1 MENQEH
7 TPANKLSIWINYLQG
22 QNFRKTIHIIFYLII
37 PILLVITLLF
47 SNNYKLLAQFG
58 EWAWQILLLVLFI
71 KPLVKIIARKELMW
85 LLTYRRELGILC
97 FYFAFAHL
105 VGNILTLKSYDIQN
119 YLPPNNFFFVG
130 ALAGIIL
137 ILLYLSSNNYSMAKL
152 KKNWKRLQ
160 SLSYLLLPLI
170 SIHQILLE
178 PELGD
183 TLGLVALNI
192 AFIILKILEY
202 KKITLKFKKYDQ
214 ESQSS

>member
-1 MENQEH
+1 MENQKH
-7 TPANKLSIWINYLQG
+7 IPANKLSIWINYLQG

-37 PILLVITLLF
+37 PLLLLGSLIF
-47 SNNYKLLAQFG
+47 GQNYRINAQFG
-58 EWAWQILLLVLFI
+58 EWAWQVLLLILFI

-97 FYFAFAHL
+97 FYLAFAHL
-105 VGNILTLKSYDIQN
+105 LGNILALKSYDIHN

-130 ALAGIIL
+130 ALAGLIL
-137 ILLYLSSNNYSMAKL
+137 IPLYLSSNNYSMGKL

-160 SLSYLLLPLI
+160 SLSYLLLPLV
-170 SIHQILLE
+170 SAHQILLQQE
-178 PELGD
+178 AED
-183 TLGLVALNI
+183 TIGLIALNI